1 MNSTFAIFLD
11 LLVIALMIA
20 TIVYAVSLNRSISK
34 LRDGKAELAT
44 LLANLAESVA
54 HADVAIKGM
63 KAIAGEY
70 DSSLSQRI
78 GTARALID
86 ELNVINETADNLAGR
101 IEKAVQGGRSMLTPA
116 KAPEAAK
123 PLVADRATRAPK
135 LEPKLA
141 EASAPRAATPR
152 PVATPVKDRAS
163 AERELADAIDL
174 LRRTA

>member
-11 LLVIALMIA
+11 LLVIGLMVA

-54 HADVAIKGM
+54 HADIAIKGM

-78 GTARALID
+78 GTARALVD
-86 ELNVINETADNLAGR
+86 ELNVINETADNLAAR
-101 IEKAVQGGRSMLTPA
+101 IEKAVQGGRSAL
-116 KAPEAAK
+116 APVRVPEPTRQLA
-123 PLVADRATRAPK
+123 ADRGMRTSRP
-135 LEPKLA
+135 EPKLA
-141 EASAPRAATPR
+141 EVPTQSATAPKAAPI
-152 PVATPVKDRAS
+152 KDRAS